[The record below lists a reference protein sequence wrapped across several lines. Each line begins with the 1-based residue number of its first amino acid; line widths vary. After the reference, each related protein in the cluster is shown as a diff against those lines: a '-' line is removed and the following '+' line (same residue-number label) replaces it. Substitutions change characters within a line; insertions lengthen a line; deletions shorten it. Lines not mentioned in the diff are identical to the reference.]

1 MRFGL
6 RQSATQR
13 VDCLREPRTYARQQG
28 LSARVAAQIPDDSP
42 IPAPAKL
49 LLDAQCIGI
58 GLLQNRIYVP
68 GRN

>member
-1 MRFGL
+1 
-6 RQSATQR
+6 
-13 VDCLREPRTYARQQG
+13 
-28 LSARVAAQIPDDSP
+28 VAAQIPDDSP